1 MIVKWSFKFVLCVL
15 TFLPALSGHVF
26 TPPRDGRT
34 VLLEKPAAGTALPRT
49 ESGHFVA
56 HPHQVMPVTGELL
69 RASAGNSS
77 ALHHD

>member
-34 VLLEKPAAGTALPRT
+34 VLLENLPLVLPRL
-49 ESGHFVA
+49 
-56 HPHQVMPVTGELL
+56 ELKV
-69 RASAGNSS
+69 GTSS
-77 ALHHD
+77 HIPTRSCQSLENC